1 MTSQYIKSRTD
12 WASSQTYNYLYFLG
26 VQLGGRVKSYLTV
39 FGISAALGIFGIIYT
54 TFILK
59 ESFKKPDK
67 DLTGKPD
74 GTRTRSILSILLD
87 SLLVV
92 GKQRPG
98 FTRMLAAMAIFQ
110 FLSFMLCINTQ
121 EYDYLMTRLKF
132 HWEMKDF
139 SNYLTVQRVC
149 RLTG

>member
-1 MTSQYIKSRTD
+1 M
-12 WASSQTYNYLYFLG
+12 
-26 VQLGGRVKSYLTV
+26 KSYLTI
-39 FGISAALGIFGIIYT
+39 FGISAALSIFGIIYT